1 MSRRSIHDPEP
12 WTPEEDAILMA
23 SWPDPDMDFA
33 AIAELIPRPRSEG
46 AVKHR
51 GYKIGLGKKTQRPKT
66 KEPGNDS
73 KAWPADMPAFEDHP
87 KAVAPG
93 SLAKAARLGSRFK
106 SSSHDAEA
114 SRTGSSLDGASIHP
128 TGRRV

>member
-1 MSRRSIHDPEP
+1 MSRRSIHNPET
-12 WTPEEDAILMA
+12 WTPEEDAILVA
-23 SWPDPDMDFA
+23 CWPDPDMDFA
-33 AIAELIPRPRSEG
+33 AIAELIPRSRSEA

-51 GYKIGLGKKTQRPKT
+51 GYKIGLGKKARQAKVE
-66 KEPGNDS
+66 EPGNDS
-73 KAWPADMPAFEDHP
+73 TAWPIDMPPFEDHT

-106 SSSHDAEA
+106 SFSQDAEA

>member
-12 WTPEEDAILMA
+12 WTPEEDAILVA

-33 AIAELIPRPRSEG
+33 AIAELIPRSRSEG

-51 GYKIGLGKKTQRPKT
+51 GYKIGLGRKARQPKV

-73 KAWPADMPAFEDHP
+73 MAWPADMPPFEDHP
-87 KAVAPG
+87 RAVASG
-93 SLAKAARLGSRFK
+93 SLANAARLGSRFK
-106 SSSHDAEA
+106 SYSQDAEA
-114 SRTGSSLDGASIHP
+114 SRTGSSLAGASIHP